1 MTRLIPPTLFATLL
15 ALPAAAQET
24 PAAPPEP
31 VTEATP
37 APTPPVVPAQTSG
50 CGRAKQL
57 NS

>member
-1 MTRLIPPTLFATLL
+1 MTRLIPPTLFAMLL

-24 PAAPPEP
+24 PAPPAEP

-37 APTPPVVPAQTSG
+37 APAPPVIPAQTSG

>member
-1 MTRLIPPTLFATLL
+1 MTRLILPTLFATLL

-37 APTPPVVPAQTSG
+37 APTPPVVLHKRQAAG
-50 CGRAKQL
+50 AR

>member
-1 MTRLIPPTLFATLL
+1 MTRLILPTLFATLL
-15 ALPAAAQET
+15 ALHAAAQET
-24 PAAPPEP
+24 PAPPPAP

-57 NS
+57 NT